1 MHRFRGGLLYLAYLA
16 ACDLIL
22 AGRVTAAEQSPFD
35 EAERIIVSSPEGAA
49 DYPVPSGEKVVDL
62 EASPG
67 GGEVVVLL
75 GSRSGSA
82 SRALIWK
89 VGGTPSE
96 IWRSPAGTTPKS
108 ITWHPEERVLF
119 VLAGAGSEHQ
129 ILRLE
134 PGTPSWTSR
143 VIHRS
148 KAALRRLVVGPRP
161 FVVEIQPEP
170 KLKQARRYRLFFGQ
184 AAWSGQWEIRSV
196 SELGEAEYQVV
207 GPKKPETKPA
217 KDGGDG
223 GHPGEKNVTSALPLG
238 FHPGGH
244 LLLLEDGRHVFHAKV
259 YLGEAWGDSKL
270 LWGGA
275 LSGGTVTALPNGLG
289 VLHWKPGTAGAE
301 AVIRGGKERIPLAAG
316 VTFTSTPSLMP
327 DGKGI
332 VGVTRSGAEGGEVLR
347 FVPVTIPL
355 ADVVNA
361 WMFAEAGDDLAL
373 LQGKGGLF
381 RRVGGEQLY
390 GFYDSEM
397 YQCGGYSSTT
407 STRPYLVTTDILWEV
422 WAAAYEGLF
431 ILREREIAIPAFWT
445 FVDAAAAEL
454 SKAELSNAEPS
465 KADASSPWASLFASA
480 RASRDGAT
488 RDEEAKRI
496 RAHAGTA
503 PSRALGEPF
512 DYAELTPRGH
522 YAGKPTAADY
532 FAAMRYLTAAGA
544 RLKNAGPLARLS
556 PAVRAKAAAWI
567 GVYEP
572 FIAPPRS
579 PEALRASAPVRS
591 WVREPLKEPALF
603 PLSWAFDNEA
613 LNSTVFHPSW
623 LAAEQVKG
631 LSGPR
636 LVPSGLDVVAAFGSQ
651 LARTLLRPEIAK
663 YPRLEGALD
672 RLAARRP
679 RPGKGASLYE
689 RWLEALGVQWADEA
703 LRSTEEG
710 TREVWGVKRLQTGL
724 ASWATLR
731 HATVLVNERSAA
743 ECGEAGYEE
752 LVMRPPR
759 GTVEADPKTFEAIAS
774 LFDGATE
781 LVESS
786 PGMAGSV
793 PKDDANGDQ
802 KREPLRQGLLKRL
815 REAAAKARS
824 FGAMAAKELR
834 GEALTA
840 KEYEEIL
847 YVARAAEHDFL
858 VFKSLASSTLALS
871 QPDPMPKVADVAG
884 GGTVPLLL
892 AAVGPPLE
900 FDLVVPFFGR
910 RQVVKGAVYA
920 YHELTSRAPMT
931 DEEWRK
937 RAGSEPLVK
946 WAEPF
951 VARTLLTCPPKSP
964 F

>member
-1 MHRFRGGLLYLAYLA
+1 MHRFRGGLLFLVCLA
-16 ACDLIL
+16 ASSLL
-22 AGRVTAAEQSPFD
+22 SARVPAAEQSVFD
-35 EAERIIVSSPEGAA
+35 EVERVVVSSPERVAE
-49 DYPVPSGEKVVDL
+49 YPVPSGEKVLDL

-75 GSRSGSA
+75 GSRSGMA

-96 IWRSPAGTTPKS
+96 IWRSAAGTAPKS

-119 VLAGAGSEHQ
+119 VLALAGSEHE

-134 PGTPSWTSR
+134 PGKPGWASK

-148 KAALRRLVVGPRP
+148 KTALRRLVVGPRP
-161 FVVEIQPEP
+161 FVIEVQPEP
-170 KLKQARRYRLFFGQ
+170 KARHERRYRLFYGQ
-184 AAWSGQWEIRSV
+184 AAGNGSWEIRTV
-196 SELGEAEYQVV
+196 SELGEAEYKVL
-207 GPKKPETKPA
+207 GPTGPGQKPA
-217 KDGGDG
+217 KNGDDSV
-223 GHPGEKNVTSALPLG
+223 HAGEKSVSSALPLG

-244 LLLLEDGRHVFHAKV
+244 LLLWEDGRRAFHSKV
-259 YLGEAWGDSKL
+259 YLGDAWGDSKL

-275 LSGGTVTALPNGLG
+275 LAGGTVTSLPNGLG
-289 VLHWKPGTAGAE
+289 VLHWRSGTAGVE
-301 AVIRGGKERIPLAAG
+301 AVIRGGKERFPLAAG
-316 VTFTSTPSLMP
+316 IAFTSTPSPMP

-332 VGVTRSGAEGGEVLR
+332 VGVTRSGASDVLR
-347 FVPVTIPL
+347 FVPVTMPL

-390 GFYDSEM
+390 AFYDSEM
-397 YQCGGYSSTT
+397 YHCGGYSWTT
-407 STRPYLVTTDILWEV
+407 PTRPYLVTTDIFWEV
-422 WAAAYEGLF
+422 WAAAYEGIF
-431 ILREREIAIPAFWT
+431 ILREREAAIPAFWA
-445 FVDAAAAEL
+445 FVDAAAEEL
-454 SKAELSNAEPS
+454 TKAELGR
-465 KADASSPWASLFASA
+465 ADASSPWAKLFATA
-480 RASRDGAT
+480 RASRDAAT

-503 PSRALGEPF
+503 TSRALGEPF

-522 YAGKPTAADY
+522 YAGKPATADY

-544 RLKNAGPLARLS
+544 RLKNAGPLAKLS
-556 PAVRAKAAAWI
+556 SAVKAKAAAWI

-579 PEALRASAPVRS
+579 PEALRASASPRS

-613 LNSTVFHPSW
+613 LNTTVFHPSW
-623 LAAEQVKG
+623 PVAEQVKG
-631 LSGPR
+631 PSGPR

-663 YPRLEGALD
+663 YPGLEGALD

-679 RPGKGASLYE
+679 RPGQGASLYE

-703 LRSTEEG
+703 LRNTDEK
-710 TREVWGVKRLQTGL
+710 TREVWAAKRLQTGL

-759 GTVEADPKTFEAIAS
+759 GHVEADPKTFEAIAS
-774 LFDGATE
+774 LFDAAGR

-786 PGMAGSV
+786 QGLAGSV
-793 PKDDANGDQ
+793 PADDPNGDQ
-802 KREPLRQGLLKRL
+802 KPEPLRQGLLKRL
-815 REAAAKARS
+815 RETAAKARS

-834 GEALTA
+834 GQPLTA

-858 VFKSLASSTLALS
+858 VFKSLASPTLALS

-884 GGTVPLLL
+884 GGDVPLLL
-892 AAVGPPLE
+892 AAVGAPLE

-910 RQVVKGAVYA
+910 RQVVKGAVYS

-931 DEEWRK
+931 DGEWRK
-937 RAGSEPLVK
+937 RAGSESLVK
-946 WAEPF
+946 WAEPY
-951 VARTLLTCPPKSP
+951 VARTRLTCPPKSP

>member
-1 MHRFRGGLLYLAYLA
+1 MHRFRGGLLCLV
-16 ACDLIL
+16 
-22 AGRVTAAEQSPFD
+22 AGASLLSARVTAAERSPFD
-35 EAERIIVSSPEGAA
+35 EAERSVVSSPGRAA
-49 DYPVPSGEKVVDL
+49 EHPVPSGEKVVDL

-82 SRALIWK
+82 SRAVIWK
-89 VGGTPSE
+89 LGGTASE
-96 IWRSPAGTTPKS
+96 IWRSPAGLTPKLIS
-108 ITWHPEERVLF
+108 WHPEARALF
-119 VLAGAGSEHQ
+119 VLAGTGSENL

-134 PGTPSWTSR
+134 PGTPAWTSR

-184 AAWSGQWEIRSV
+184 AAWNGQWEIRSV

-217 KDGGDG
+217 KDGDESE
-223 GHPGEKNVTSALPLG
+223 HLGEKNVTSVTSALPLG

-244 LLLLEDGRHVFHAKV
+244 LLLWEDGQRAFHAKL
-259 YLGEAWGDSKL
+259 YQGEIWGDSHR

-289 VLHWKPGTAGAE
+289 ILHWKPGTAGAE

-332 VGVTRSGAEGGEVLR
+332 VGVARSGADGGEVLR
-347 FVPVTIPL
+347 FVPVTMPL

-407 STRPYLVTTDILWEV
+407 PTRPYLVTTDILWEV

-431 ILREREIAIPAFWT
+431 ILREREMAIPAFWT
-445 FVDAAAAEL
+445 FVDAAAEEL
-454 SKAELSNAEPS
+454 LKAELL
-465 KADASSPWASLFASA
+465 KADASSPWARLFMSA

-488 RDEEAKRI
+488 RDEEAQRI
-496 RAHAGTA
+496 RAHAGMA

-522 YAGKPTAADY
+522 YAGKPAAADY

-544 RLKNAGPLARLS
+544 KLKDTGPLAKLS
-556 PAVRAKAAAWI
+556 PAVKAKAVAWI
-567 GVYEP
+567 SVYGP
-572 FIAPPRS
+572 FIAPSRS
-579 PEALRASAPVRS
+579 PEAFRTSAPPRS
-591 WVREPLKEPALF
+591 WVREPGKEPTLF
-603 PLSWAFDNEA
+603 PLSWGFDNEA

-623 LAAEQVKG
+623 PAAEQVKG
-631 LSGPR
+631 PSGPR
-636 LVPSGLDVVAAFGSQ
+636 LVPSGLDIVAAFGSQ
-651 LARTLLRPEIAK
+651 LARTLIEAEIAK

-679 RPGKGASLYE
+679 RPGEGASLYE

-703 LRSTEEG
+703 LRSTDEG
-710 TREVWGVKRLQTGL
+710 REVWGIKRLQTGL

-743 ECGEAGYEE
+743 ECGEGGFEE

-759 GTVEADPKTFEAIAS
+759 GAVEADPKTFEAIAS
-774 LFDGATE
+774 LFDAAAG

-786 PGMAGSV
+786 SGLAGSV
-793 PKDDANGDQ
+793 PTDDPNGDQ
-802 KREPLRQGLLKRL
+802 KPEPLRQGLLKRL
-815 REAAAKARS
+815 RETAAKARS

-840 KEYEEIL
+840 KEYEQIL

-858 VFKSLASSTLALS
+858 VFKSLASPTLALS
-871 QPDPMPKVADVAG
+871 HPDPLPKVADVAG
-884 GGTVPLLL
+884 GGAVPLLL
-892 AAVGPPLE
+892 AAVGAPLE

-946 WAEPF
+946 WAQPY